1 MSVDDLGAE
10 LSDVIF
16 TSRSVSAC
24 PHVWA
29 SGRACDDHVMSEVK
43 FEIAGGAILLFGKF
57 VSMNDFFLIYGKY
70 CFAFIVKMH

>member
-1 MSVDDLGAE
+1 MSVNDLGAE

-16 TSRSVSAC
+16 TSHSVSAC

-43 FEIAGGAILLFGKF
+43 FAAPFLLFGKF
-57 VSMNDFFLIYGKY
+57 VSMNDFF
-70 CFAFIVKMH
+70 

>member
-1 MSVDDLGAE
+1 VSVNDLGAE

-16 TSRSVSAC
+16 TSHSVSAC

-43 FEIAGGAILLFGKF
+43 FGGAIF
-57 VSMNDFFLIYGKY
+57 VVWKV
-70 CFAFIVKMH
+70 CFDE